1 MARHIFQSTLNDQHG
16 IVVVAG
22 KVTVKLSGTSTLA
35 TVYESKTGAAI
46 TGSVITTG
54 TDGSYLF
61 WVDTADYSTTQA
73 FRLVLETGRGS
84 GTNTLDD
91 IEIFYGGDTPA
102 DNVFR
107 IQDNLDRTKQIAF
120 QASGISTGTTRTV
133 TMPNKDITLIDSS
146 DAIVEGTA
154 VLSTGEA
161 GGTKFLREDGDN
173 SCSWQTVVSEGT
185 ELKSTGEAGGSKF
198 LREDGDNSCS
208 WQTITG
214 GGPSL
219 GTDSVIRTNA
229 KTISENIT
237 FAGDENGSTVG
248 PVSVANTYTVV
259 VSNGSTWTII

>member
-16 IVVVAG
+16 NVVVAG

-154 VLSTGEA
+154 VLSTGESVS
-161 GGTKFLREDGDN
+161 KYLR
-173 SCSWQTVVSEGT
+173 T
-185 ELKSTGEAGGSKF
+185 
-198 LREDGDNSCS
+198 DGDNSCS

-219 GTDSVIRTNA
+219 GTNSVIRTNA

>member
-16 IVVVAG
+16 NVVVAG

-154 VLSTGEA
+154 VLSTGESVS
-161 GGTKFLREDGDN
+161 KYLR
-173 SCSWQTVVSEGT
+173 T
-185 ELKSTGEAGGSKF
+185 
-198 LREDGDNSCS
+198 DGDNSCS

-219 GTDSVIRTNA
+219 GTNSVIRTNA

-259 VSNGSTWTII
+259 VSNGLTWTII

>member
-1 MARHIFQSTLNDQHG
+1 MSRHIFQSTLNDQHG
-16 IVVVAG
+16 NVVVAG

-154 VLSTGEA
+154 VLSTGESVS
-161 GGTKFLREDGDN
+161 KYLR
-173 SCSWQTVVSEGT
+173 T
-185 ELKSTGEAGGSKF
+185 
-198 LREDGDNSCS
+198 DGDNSCS

-219 GTDSVIRTNA
+219 GTNSVIRTNA

>member
-16 IVVVAG
+16 NVVVAG

-61 WVDTADYSTTQA
+61 WVDTADYSSSQA

-154 VLSTGEA
+154 VLSTGESVS
-161 GGTKFLREDGDN
+161 KYLR
-173 SCSWQTVVSEGT
+173 T
-185 ELKSTGEAGGSKF
+185 
-198 LREDGDNSCS
+198 DGDNSCS

-219 GTDSVIRTNA
+219 GTNSVIRTNA

>member
-16 IVVVAG
+16 NVVVAG

-61 WVDTADYSTTQA
+61 WVDTADYSSSQA

-91 IEIFYGGDTPA
+91 IEIFYGGDTPT

-133 TMPNKDITLIDSS
+133 TMPDKDITLIDSS

-154 VLSTGEA
+154 VLSTGESVS
-161 GGTKFLREDGDN
+161 KYLR
-173 SCSWQTVVSEGT
+173 T
-185 ELKSTGEAGGSKF
+185 
-198 LREDGDNSCS
+198 DGDNSCS

-219 GTDSVIRTNA
+219 GTNSVIRTNA

-248 PVSVANTYTVV
+248 LVSIANTYTVV

>member
-1 MARHIFQSTLNDQHG
+1 MSRHIFQSTLNDQHG
-16 IVVVAG
+16 NVVVAG

-173 SCSWQTVVSEGT
+173 SCSWQT
-185 ELKSTGEAGGSKF
+185 
-198 LREDGDNSCS
+198 
-208 WQTITG
+208 ITS

-237 FAGDENGSTVG
+237 FAGTENGSTIG
-248 PVSVANTYTVV
+248 PVTVANTYTVT
-259 VSNGSTWTII
+259 VSNGSRWVIL

>member
-1 MARHIFQSTLNDQHG
+1 MSRHIFQSTLNDQHG
-16 IVVVAG
+16 NVVVAG

-61 WVDTADYSTTQA
+61 WVDTADYSSSQA

-154 VLSTGEA
+154 VLSTGESVS
-161 GGTKFLREDGDN
+161 KYLR
-173 SCSWQTVVSEGT
+173 T
-185 ELKSTGEAGGSKF
+185 
-198 LREDGDNSCS
+198 DGDNSCS

-219 GTDSVIRTNA
+219 GTNSVIRTNA

>member
-1 MARHIFQSTLNDQHG
+1 MSRHIFQSTLNDQHG
-16 IVVVAG
+16 NVVVAG

-120 QASGISTGTTRTV
+120 QASSISTGTTRTV
-133 TMPNKDITLIDSS
+133 TMPDKDITLIDSS

-154 VLSTGEA
+154 VLSTGESVS
-161 GGTKFLREDGDN
+161 KYLR
-173 SCSWQTVVSEGT
+173 T
-185 ELKSTGEAGGSKF
+185 
-198 LREDGDNSCS
+198 DGDNSCS

-219 GTDSVIRTNA
+219 GTNSVIRTNA

>member
-16 IVVVAG
+16 NVVVAG

-133 TMPNKDITLIDSS
+133 TMPDKDITLGES
-146 DAIVEGTA
+146 TA
-154 VLSTGEA
+154 
-161 GGTKFLREDGDN
+161 
-173 SCSWQTVVSEGT
+173 
-185 ELKSTGEAGGSKF
+185 
-198 LREDGDNSCS
+198 
-208 WQTITG
+208 
-214 GGPSL
+214 L
-219 GTDSVIRTNA
+219 GTNNILTNA

-237 FAGDENGSTVG
+237 FAGTENGVTTS
-248 PVSVANTYTVV
+248 PVTVANTYTVV
-259 VSNGSTWTII
+259 VSNGSRWVIL

>member
-16 IVVVAG
+16 NVVVAG

-61 WVDTADYSTTQA
+61 WVDTADYSSSQA
-73 FRLVLETGRGS
+73 FRLVLETGLGS

-133 TMPNKDITLIDSS
+133 TMPDKNITLIDSS

-173 SCSWQTVVSEGT
+173 SCSWQT
-185 ELKSTGEAGGSKF
+185 
-198 LREDGDNSCS
+198 
-208 WQTITG
+208 ITS

-237 FAGDENGSTVG
+237 FAGTENGSTIG
-248 PVSVANTYTVV
+248 PVTVANTYTVT
-259 VSNGSTWTII
+259 VSNGSRWVIL

>member
-16 IVVVAG
+16 NVVVAG

-154 VLSTGEA
+154 VLSTGESVS
-161 GGTKFLREDGDN
+161 KYLR
-173 SCSWQTVVSEGT
+173 T
-185 ELKSTGEAGGSKF
+185 
-198 LREDGDNSCS
+198 DGDNSCS

-219 GTDSVIRTNA
+219 GTNSVIRTNA

-237 FAGDENGSTVG
+237 FAGTENGSTIG
-248 PVSVANTYTVV
+248 EVSIANGYTVV
-259 VSNGSTWTII
+259 VSNGSRWTIL

>member
-1 MARHIFQSTLNDQHG
+1 MSRHIFQSTLNDQHG
-16 IVVVAG
+16 NVVVAG

-133 TMPNKDITLIDSS
+133 TMPDKDITLIDSS

-154 VLSTGEA
+154 VLSTGESVS
-161 GGTKFLREDGDN
+161 KYLR
-173 SCSWQTVVSEGT
+173 T
-185 ELKSTGEAGGSKF
+185 
-198 LREDGDNSCS
+198 DGDNSCS

-219 GTDSVIRTNA
+219 GTNSVIRTNA